1 MNAFRQLHQPT
12 SRTIEVD
19 QKQYLFFGGTA
30 YLGLL
35 VNRDYQDLVIEGIDK
50 YGLNNGT
57 SRSNNVQLGI
67 YDDAEALMAQ
77 RFGYADAALFSSGYL
92 AAQATVRSL
101 VADKVYYAPH
111 THPALWLG
119 DRAPEVLGHDFA
131 LWGAKLVE
139 EINASPY
146 ETSLIISNAI
156 DNLKPERYD
165 FSFLAGINPSK
176 RVCLILDDSHGLGIV
191 KRYDTSALMPDMSE
205 SANIEVILLASL
217 AKGLGTDAGLV
228 LGSNALI
235 ERIKKS
241 PIFMGGSPS
250 SPGAIYALT
259 KGEKIYEQA
268 FTALHKNID
277 FFTRHL
283 PSESGLNCAEGFP
296 VFTSTSPHLYRYLYK
311 NEVIIS
317 SFPYPLPHSPL
328 LNRVVISALHSQ
340 EDLIRLT
347 EVLHDFG

>member
-19 QKQYLFFGGTA
+19 QKEYLFFGGTA

-35 VNRDYQDLVIEGIDK
+35 VNQEYQNLVIEGIRK

-67 YDDAEALMAQ
+67 YDEAESLMAQ
-77 RFGYADAALFSSGYL
+77 RFGYADSAMFSSGYL

-101 VADKVYYAPH
+101 HAEKVYYAPH
-111 THPALWLG
+111 THPALWIG
-119 DRAPEVLGHDFA
+119 DRAPEVLDQDFG
-131 LWGAKLVE
+131 LWGSKVVE
-139 EINASPY
+139 DINASTH
-146 ETSLIISNAI
+146 ETSMIISNAI

-165 FSFLAGINPSK
+165 FSFLREIDTSK
-176 RVCLILDDSHGLGIV
+176 RVCLILDDSHGLAVV
-191 KRYDTSALMPDMSE
+191 KRYATAALVSE
-205 SANIEVILLASL
+205 LSDCTHIEVILLASL

-228 LGSNALI
+228 LGSKACI
-235 ERIKKS
+235 DRIKKS
-241 PIFMGGSPS
+241 PIFRGASPS
-250 SPGAIYALT
+250 SPGSIYALT

-277 FFTRHL
+277 FFSRHL
-283 PSESGLNCAEGFP
+283 PSESGFLCAEGFP
-296 VFTSTSPHLYRYLYK
+296 VFTSTNPHLYRYLYK
-311 NEVIIS
+311 NQVIIS

-347 EVLHDFG
+347 QVLHDFG